1 MTSNDAE
8 LVKAILNNTIIRE
21 EMLYNIF
28 IRASEEVMI
37 TLDANN
43 DEQALKMAFAQ
54 DETKEYKNRQY
65 TIDWMTR
72 PGLPGRFENLPAILE
87 EILKANTLFNEVKV
101 RNIPGEPGFAVMVGK
116 KVWHL
121 SGQMAGELLRNYR
134 QGRHHMPIGE
144 LEMWDISQKVNNRN
158 AVKEGGRES

>member
-8 LVKAILNNTIIRE
+8 LVKTILNNTIIRE

-54 DETKEYKNRQY
+54 DETKEYKNR
-65 TIDWMTR
+65 
-72 PGLPGRFENLPAILE
+72 
-87 EILKANTLFNEVKV
+87 
-101 RNIPGEPGFAVMVGK
+101 
-116 KVWHL
+116 
-121 SGQMAGELLRNYR
+121 
-134 QGRHHMPIGE
+134 
-144 LEMWDISQKVNNRN
+144 
-158 AVKEGGRES
+158 